1 MKGYELNWQKNM
13 KRINRIAATACV
25 LLACV
30 CGVFAQQSIVD
41 DLKTHRPGE
50 GEVTLVQD
58 AALTNLLGKPVT
70 SLASS
75 DAENK
80 TTLKVNGYRVQ
91 VYAGNNSRSAR
102 NEANAMADKV
112 KELFPELVVYTH
124 FVNPRWLCRVGDF
137 CSIEEADAV
146 MRKLKATG
154 SFREVSIVRGQVN
167 IHY

>member
-1 MKGYELNWQKNM
+1 M
-13 KRINRIAATACV
+13 KRIKRIAATACV
-25 LLACV
+25 LLASV

-70 SLASS
+70 SLASG